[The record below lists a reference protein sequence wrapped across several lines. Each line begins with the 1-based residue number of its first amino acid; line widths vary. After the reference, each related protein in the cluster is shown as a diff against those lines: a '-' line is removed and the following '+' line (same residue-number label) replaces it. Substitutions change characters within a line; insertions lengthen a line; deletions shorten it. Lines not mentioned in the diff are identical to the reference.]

1 MRPSMRL
8 DRVFDSFAWVEYFRG
23 TPVGE
28 VVADELEAG
37 LGVSKKKSKRTQVHC
52 SLGRREFV
60 NRSARCL
67 AVVLMI
73 GMAALLSMASR
84 SSAETVA
91 TDLGTLG
98 GYTSIANDIN
108 NEGQVV
114 GSSGISLSNGTSH
127 AFLWQ
132 NGTMTDIGNW
142 AANGIN
148 DGGQI
153 VGSNGHAVLWDNG
166 TMTDLGTL
174 GGYTYSSGSDIN
186 NVGQVVGIS
195 AGPSGWGHAVLWQSG
210 TIRDLG
216 ALPGY
221 NFSSAA
227 SINDFGDIV
236 GWSEKTTSDPLE
248 ATLWHNGTA
257 TDLGTLGGA

>member
-1 MRPSMRL
+1 
-8 DRVFDSFAWVEYFRG
+8 
-23 TPVGE
+23 
-28 VVADELEAG
+28 
-37 LGVSKKKSKRTQVHC
+37 
-52 SLGRREFV
+52 
-60 NRSARCL
+60 
-67 AVVLMI
+67 MI

-84 SSAETVA
+84 SSAQTVA

-98 GYTSIANDIN
+98 GYTSIANGIN

-114 GSSGISLSNGTSH
+114 GSSGISLTNGTSH

-148 DGGQI
+148 DEGQI

-174 GGYTYSSGSDIN
+174 GGYNYSSGSDIN
-186 NVGQVVGIS
+186 NVGQVVGVSTGS
-195 AGPSGWGHAVLWQSG
+195 AGWGHAALWQSG

-216 ALPGY
+216 ADRKSTRL
-221 NFSSAA
+221 NSSHSQISYAVFCLKKKKKLINSRPTNLLHNRTHPSPIA
-227 SINDFGDIV
+227 SLSLI
-236 GWSEKTTSDPLE
+236 TTRPPRSTYCITNTRIPQSDLLAHSTPS
-248 ATLWHNGTA
+248 ART
-257 TDLGTLGGA
+257 